1 MSFDKEIKEQLE
13 SAEAQF
19 KQSIKLMNFFLN
31 IGKIV
36 NQKKPL
42 EVKVEYKQRIV
53 FSTMDKL
60 LHGQWKI
67 PYDWDE
73 LSLEEKNHR
82 LNQTIKSVID

>member
-1 MSFDKEIKEQLE
+1 MSFDKEIDDQLK
-13 SAEAQF
+13 SAEEQF
-19 KQSIKLMNFFLN
+19 KQTIKLMNFFLN

-36 NQKKPL
+36 NDNKPL
-42 EVKVEYKQRIV
+42 ETKVEYKQRIV

-60 LHGQWKI
+60 LHGQWRI
-67 PYDWDE
+67 PSDWDD

>member
-1 MSFDKEIKEQLE
+1 MSFDKEIDDQLQI
-13 SAEAQF
+13 AEREF
-19 KQSIKLMNFFLN
+19 KTTIKLMNFFLN

-42 EVKVEYKQRIV
+42 EAKVEYKQRIV

-67 PYDWDE
+67 PSDWDD

>member
-1 MSFDKEIKEQLE
+1 MTFDEELDDQLQN
-13 SAEAQF
+13 AERDF
-19 KQSIKLMNFFLN
+19 KTTIKLMNFFLN

-36 NQKKPL
+36 NDDKPF
-42 EVKVEYKQRIV
+42 ETKVEYKQRIV

-60 LHGQWKI
+60 LHGQWRI
-67 PYDWDE
+67 PSDWDD

>member
-1 MSFDKEIKEQLE
+1 MSFDKEIDDQLK
-13 SAEAQF
+13 SAEEQF
-19 KQSIKLMNFFLN
+19 KQTIKLMNFFLN

-36 NQKKPL
+36 NDNKPL
-42 EVKVEYKQRIV
+42 ETKVEYKQRIV

-67 PYDWDE
+67 PSDWDD

-82 LNQTIKSVID
+82 LNETIKSVID